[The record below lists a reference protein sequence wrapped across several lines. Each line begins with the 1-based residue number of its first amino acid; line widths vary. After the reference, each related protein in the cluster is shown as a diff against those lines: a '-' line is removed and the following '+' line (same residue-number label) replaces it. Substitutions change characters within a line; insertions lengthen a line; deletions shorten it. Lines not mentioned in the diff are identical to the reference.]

1 MFGIRLIRSM
11 NGVVEV
17 RFFKILFMILICFA
31 SVFFVSCSTR
41 EGVDMSTDRM
51 AIDGL
56 KQLLSNEDPNSLSSN
71 GEAILLSSGQEISIS
86 TKIEHEIK
94 EDDKWLS
101 GIQINVM
108 VDGYRQLEFSYGSIG
123 VGESKVEARETAI
136 DEWLEAFGRPFVF
149 ATLSS
154 EKGIDLDGFTVFAGS
169 TGFRGDYPG
178 DWLNGSVDMHK
189 RLLSILIPVL
199 SMSDTFSYNGFSN
212 QTLDLKIN
220 INERGESSG
229 ECRLNGEVSLDIL
242 TTFMDQAWPLTD
254 SSYLFKQYYII
265 VYNGAP

>member
-1 MFGIRLIRSM
+1 
-11 NGVVEV
+11 
-17 RFFKILFMILICFA
+17 
-31 SVFFVSCSTR
+31 
-41 EGVDMSTDRM
+41 
-51 AIDGL
+51 
-56 KQLLSNEDPNSLSSN
+56 
-71 GEAILLSSGQEISIS
+71 
-86 TKIEHEIK
+86 
-94 EDDKWLS
+94 
-101 GIQINVM
+101 M

-136 DEWLEAFGRPFVF
+136 DEWLEAFGRPFVS

-154 EKGIDLDGFTVFAGS
+154 ENGIDLDGFTVFAGS

-189 RLLSILIPVL
+189 RLLSILIPVF
-199 SMSDTFSYNGFSN
+199 SMSDTFSYNGLST

-220 INERGESSG
+220 ITERGESSG

-242 TTFMDQAWPLTD
+242 TTFMDQAWPSTD

-265 VYNGAP
+265 VYNGVP